1 MHDDSQRLFAHR
13 DRSQHNTCYI
23 FAQATS
29 SVIIVIIIVKLR
41 TGYVDY
47 VRR

>member
-1 MHDDSQRLFAHR
+1 MHDDSQRLFAHH

-23 FAQATS
+23 FAQAT